1 MQRVNR
7 MDVSKIIIRPISTE
21 RSISAM
27 EKENKLIFI
36 VERKARKEEISKA
49 FETMFNIKPVKI
61 NTTIGANGEKKAFI
75 RLPKDKPAIDVATQ
89 LGLM

>member
-1 MQRVNR
+1 
-7 MDVSKIIIRPISTE
+7 MDVSKIIIKPISTE
-21 RSISAM
+21 RSIGMM

-61 NTTIGANGEKKAFI
+61 NTAIGTNGEKKAFVK
-75 RLPKDKPAIDVATQ
+75 LPNNKPAIDVATQ